1 MVRVSMVLLSVLIIN
16 CYQDTEESKVKPEK
30 IIISNKLEGK
40 GIKIPIVPLVVIDR
54 EIPIPLVNEIQEGE
68 KPGEQDVVG
77 PSSPLPSEVKSED
90 VAGLLSPL
98 PAEVKSE
105 ENALTPVL
113 QKCEPVYKEWVS
125 NLIGLDEYGEG
136 LDWEWLL
143 SEGGPSDVK
152 TKEESINQFD
162 GIYKDVFNYK
172 QNYYHTHALYFKKL
186 KSRPYRAADT
196 YPYVTFA
203 KVLDEELMQPNEMN
217 DEYIYMAFQ
226 YHRDFIYALVFS
238 VNKLRSE
245 CSSLPCKFAVG
256 HKYNNIVIKFLKMI
270 NDMMRDVG
278 SVFVKQLYS
287 NYYLPIDSKIIPRDF
302 VKSNSRKEFDSKV
315 TMEELVDMNKRLAKY
330 LTMLELVRNV
340 IFNILE
346 CVALKK
352 NISSSTKE
360 DVYYMLNK
368 IVNDEHVIRAVNIV
382 KQRGIELKESYLKIF
397 AK

>member
-68 KPGEQDVVG
+68 KPGEQDV
-77 PSSPLPSEVKSED
+77 
-90 VAGLLSPL
+90 AGLLSPL

-113 QKCEPVYKEWVS
+113 QKCVSVVYRDWVS

-136 LDWEWLL
+136 
-143 SEGGPSDVK
+143 SDFKQYLEKNVPN
-152 TKEESINQFD
+152 TKEEAINQFD

-172 QNYYHTHALYFKKL
+172 QNYYHTHDLYFENL
-186 KSRPYRAADT
+186 KWHPYRPGFIDDIH
-196 YPYVTFA
+196 PYVTFA
-203 KVLDEELMQPNEMN
+203 EVLDVNLMQANEM
-217 DEYIYMAFQ
+217 DGEYIYMAFI
-226 YHRDFIYALVFS
+226 YNRDVIYSLLFG
-238 VNKLRSE
+238 VNKLRSK
-245 CSSLPCKFAVG
+245 CSSLYCEVEVV
-256 HKYNNIVIKFLKMI
+256 HKYNNTVVKFLKII
-270 NDMMRDVG
+270 NDMMKDVG
-278 SVFVKQLYS
+278 AVFGKQLYS
-287 NYYLPIDSKIIPRDF
+287 NYYFPGDIEYTLKKF

-315 TMEELVDMNKRLAKY
+315 TMEELIDMNKRLAKY
-330 LTMLELVRNV
+330 LAMLNAVSNV
-340 IFNILE
+340 LYNAIR
-346 CVALKK
+346 CVALNK
-352 NISSSTKE
+352 NSTKE
-360 DVYYMLNK
+360 DIYYMLNK
-368 IVNDEHVIRAVNIV
+368 IVNDEHVIRVSNIV